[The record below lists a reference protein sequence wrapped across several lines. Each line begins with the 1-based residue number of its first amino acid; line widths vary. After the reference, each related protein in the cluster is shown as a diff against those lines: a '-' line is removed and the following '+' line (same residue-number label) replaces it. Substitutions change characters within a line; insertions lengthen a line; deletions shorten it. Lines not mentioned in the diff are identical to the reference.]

1 VGACHGAGERGVE
14 VTCDVLTAADGDE
27 VDVLA
32 EASVWEVG
40 AGEGGAADEVESVT
54 EVAAEESQEVGD
66 EVVAMS
72 AWLSP
77 RVGR

>member
-1 VGACHGAGERGVE
+1 MGACHGAGERGVE
-14 VTCDVLTAADGDE
+14 VTCDVLTAADG
-27 VDVLA
+27 
-32 EASVWEVG
+32 
-40 AGEGGAADEVESVT
+40 DEVESVT

>member
-1 VGACHGAGERGVE
+1 
-14 VTCDVLTAADGDE
+14 
-27 VDVLA
+27 
-32 EASVWEVG
+32 VG